1 MERRRER
8 LSSGWRRREGSGRR
22 ARMTAG
28 VRLYCSARGEN
39 RLDMA
44 GARAAGNAG
53 SGSGGEL
60 AARASERARAR
71 AHGSRGRERG
81 RSWYENESDGD
92 AGPGWADIVRIAGVV
107 FRGGLDW
114 IGLDGAG

>member
-1 MERRRER
+1 
-8 LSSGWRRREGSGRR
+8 
-22 ARMTAG
+22 MTAG
-28 VRLYCSARGEN
+28 VRLYCSARGEH

-44 GARAAGNAG
+44 GARAADNAG

-60 AARASERARAR
+60 AARASERAQAR

-92 AGPGWADIVRIAGVV
+92 AGPEWADIVRIAGVV